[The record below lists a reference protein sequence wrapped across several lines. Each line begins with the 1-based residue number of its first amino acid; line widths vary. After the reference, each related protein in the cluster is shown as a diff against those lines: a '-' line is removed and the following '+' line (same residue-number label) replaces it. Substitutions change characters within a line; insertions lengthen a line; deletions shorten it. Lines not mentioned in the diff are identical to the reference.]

1 MNGDLALHRSSC
13 PSAGRFDH
21 QTGSGW
27 QAHPRFKMFLAAL
40 MSRSMIRPQP
50 GQLCTLTPRSFFTTR
65 PHPEH
70 ICDVPLGS
78 TSAIPRRALAATS
91 AILVRIL
98 PMEASLYWF
107 VILLERDLDLSCS
120 TLRSCAQHGLNL
132 GGESPLQALQWE
144 LLAETKGVHREV
156 ESERRSR
163 QNLGPTN
170 RKRI

>member
-21 QTGSGW
+21 RTGSGW
-27 QAHPRFKMFLAAL
+27 QAHPRFKMFMAAL
-40 MSRSMIRPQP
+40 ISRSMIRPQP
-50 GQLCTLTPRSFFTTR
+50 GQLCTLTLRSFFTTR

-78 TSAIPRRALAATS
+78 TSMISRRALAATS

-120 TLRSCAQHGLNL
+120 TLRSSNRVGSDGLSHRLPSHTTVRAGRHTAVGPPFLNRFPIVHEEEHAL
-132 GGESPLQALQWE
+132 FLQ
-144 LLAETKGVHREV
+144 
-156 ESERRSR
+156 
-163 QNLGPTN
+163 P
-170 RKRI
+170 